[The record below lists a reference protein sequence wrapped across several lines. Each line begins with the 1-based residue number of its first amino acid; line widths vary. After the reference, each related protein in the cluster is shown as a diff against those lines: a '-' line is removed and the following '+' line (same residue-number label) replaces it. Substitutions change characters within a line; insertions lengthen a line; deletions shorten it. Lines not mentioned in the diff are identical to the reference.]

1 MDGASESVSAAGLLG
16 AAILAVGVVL
26 PAADVR
32 ASTPAEGGATLFSPG
47 LGCGPDE
54 TLVGTDNLLAR
65 VRIDM
70 AARPQGRR
78 PLAEQGPERRGAKRT
93 ERRTTPP
100 QRSARKATPQAEEE
114 PRPAFLRTF
123 YTCDAARAPIGTEG
137 TGWRLVGPL
146 RHG

>member
-1 MDGASESVSAAGLLG
+1 MDGASERVSAAGLLG
-16 AAILAVGVVL
+16 AAILALGVVL
-26 PAADVR
+26 PIADLR

>member
-1 MDGASESVSAAGLLG
+1 MDGASERVSAAGLLG